1 MNNIFRNL
9 IIGASIVVGMTSCED
24 FLDVKPKTEIEASDL
39 FVREQGF
46 QDALW
51 GVYTQMN
58 STALYGREMTY
69 GMVDVLGQIYTNVGS
84 GTYSYLKNY
93 NYANASAEAMINS
106 AWSNAY
112 TAIANINNLIS
123 NIEKADKNMFA
134 QNHYNVILG
143 EAYGLRA
150 FLHFDMLRLFAPSYS
165 VAPDAAAIPYVK
177 EYGFNVTPQSSVS
190 ETIDLVLA
198 DLNTASELLKASDP
212 IVTGATVMADDALLT
227 NRTCHFNYYA
237 AIAEKARVY
246 LYKNDLANAALAAKE
261 VIGSGKFKWTSI
273 DAIATNAT
281 NRDRNFSSEQVF
293 ALHTQDM
300 EKNIEVYLTETKY
313 QGNQLTLT
321 HRTEY
326 LSYGSSYDMVGY
338 RYTDASDWRLLY
350 QWSDPVAGTS
360 YNNCFNTKLWQLEG
374 MPTASEKR
382 MPIIRLPELYLILA
396 EAEGDKGAASL
407 QTVREHRGITTPVAV
422 SDIAALRSEILL
434 EYVREFVCE
443 GVMFYQY
450 KRLNSTTMNGLRGN
464 FNPDYYVLP
473 MSKEEV
479 EFGNRN

>member
-39 FVREQGF
+39 FVREQGY

-51 GVYTQMN
+51 GVYTQM
-58 STALYGREMTY
+58 TATSMYGREMTF
-69 GMVDVLGQIYTNVGS
+69 GMLDVLGQVYSNVGS
-84 GTYSYLKNY
+84 GTYTYLKNY
-93 NYANASAEAMINS
+93 NYENASAESMINS
-106 AWSNAY
+106 AWSNTY
-112 TAIANINNLIS
+112 TAIANINSLIS
-123 NIEKADKNMFA
+123 NIEKADKKMFA
-134 QNHYNVILG
+134 ENHYDVILG

-150 FLHFDMLRLFAPSYS
+150 FLHFDMLRMFAPSY
-165 VAPDAAAIPYVK
+165 AADPTAAAIPYVK
-177 EYGFNVTPQSSVS
+177 EYGHNVTPQSTVT

-198 DLNTASELLKASDP
+198 DLNAAANLLKTSDP
-212 IVTGATVMADDALLT
+212 IITGATVLVDDALLT
-227 NRTCHFNYYA
+227 NRNCHFNYYA
-237 AIAEKARVY
+237 AIAEMSRVY
-246 LYKNDLANAALAAKE
+246 LYKNDLANAAKCAKE
-261 VIGSGKFKWTSI
+261 VIDSNKFKWTSI
-273 DAIATNAT
+273 DNIATSAM
-281 NRDRNFSSEQVF
+281 NRDRNFSTEQVF
-293 ALHTQDM
+293 ALQIQNM
-300 EKNIEVYLTETKY
+300 EKNIENILTDTKY

-326 LSYGSSYDMVGY
+326 LPYGASYDRVGA

-350 QWSDPVAGTS
+350 QWSEPVSGSS
-360 YNNCFNTKLWQLEG
+360 YYNCFNNKLWQIEG

-396 EAEGDKGAASL
+396 EAEGANGAASL
-407 QTVREHRGITTPVAV
+407 QTVREHRGITTPVT
-422 SDIAALRSEILL
+422 AADEQTLRSEILL

-450 KRLNSTTMNGLRGN
+450 KRLNSTSMDGLRGV
-464 FNPDYYVLP
+464 FNTEFYVLP
-473 MSKEEV
+473 MPEEEV